1 MKRFVRCACLF
12 LVIVSVMTMPALA
25 AEAADQRASM
35 FFGSSSAYFNVL
47 SGSKFEIWF
56 DVTATGLMDELGAS
70 KIELERSSDGVN
82 WSPVKTFYS
91 SDYPQLLDPDDTSF
105 TYSGYVTHTY
115 SSGYYYCATV
125 TLYAKQGNGT
135 ASATVTT
142 DILDLT

>member
-1 MKRFVRCACLF
+1 MRRFTRCICLI
-12 LVIVSVMTMPALA
+12 LVLASMMTMPAFA
-25 AEAADQRASM
+25 SEEMDNRASNY
-35 FFGSSSAYFNVL
+35 FAFSSAYFNVL

-82 WSPVKTFYS
+82 WTPVKTFYKAS
-91 SDYPQLLDPDDTSF
+91 YPSMMDPDDVSGA
-105 TYSGYVTHTY
+105 YSGYVTYTY
-115 SSGYYYCATV
+115 TSGYYYCATV